1 MKIDR
6 KMIVVTGAGSGIGRE
21 LALLLLARGAK
32 VAGADV
38 NAAALA
44 ETTALAESSDFAEF
58 VVDITSRSAVESLPA
73 KVIARFG
80 AVDGIIN
87 NAGIIQPFLRLND
100 LDYATIERVLNVN
113 LMGTLFATK
122 AFLPHLL
129 ERPEA
134 HIVNL
139 SSMGGFIAVPGQTMY
154 CAAKAAVKLMSQ
166 GLGSELIGTPVRVTV
181 VFPGAITTNI
191 RENSGL
197 TGLAAVK
204 PLGSGMKPLSPRK
217 AAEVIVAAI
226 ERDAHNVFVGR
237 DASIMDKLSR
247 LSPTLAI
254 RTVANH
260 MKHLLQARP

>member
-1 MKIDR
+1 
-6 KMIVVTGAGSGIGRE
+6 
-21 LALLLLARGAK
+21 
-32 VAGADV
+32 
-38 NAAALA
+38 
-44 ETTALAESSDFAEF
+44 
-58 VVDITSRSAVESLPA
+58 
-73 KVIARFG
+73 
-80 AVDGIIN
+80 
-87 NAGIIQPFLRLND
+87 
-100 LDYATIERVLNVN
+100 
-113 LMGTLFATK
+113 
-122 AFLPHLL
+122 
-129 ERPEA
+129 
-134 HIVNL
+134 
-139 SSMGGFIAVPGQTMY
+139 
-154 CAAKAAVKLMSQ
+154 MSQ
-166 GLGSELIGTPVRVTV
+166 GLGSELIGTPVRVTD